1 MIEPTIHLS
10 TLVMLLLLLSPV
22 RTTSP
27 PLSVHSGAEHETI
40 MTVFVFSKKKGGGC
54 CIAQSFSCCSRHS
67 HQPKLVRAH
76 LSSQR
81 CAILQ
86 PPPFFV
92 CMCGSS
98 GTLPTKKF
106 ILSSLRLCLFLQ
118 GHQCSIWLLLKHQ
131 EVLPSPLPL
140 PTNLNHTSTASL
152 FLSVQIFPFFCL
164 FHSLSCFLLF
174 FGGLVFEL
182 NLPYLA
188 IQLLRVYVY
197 VNKFRCP
204 RDARFRRN

>member
-1 MIEPTIHLS
+1 
-10 TLVMLLLLLSPV
+10 MLLLLLSPV

-86 PPPFFV
+86 PP
-92 CMCGSS
+92 
-98 GTLPTKKF
+98 
-106 ILSSLRLCLFLQ
+106 LFLCVCVGPLALSQ
-118 GHQCSIWLLLKHQ
+118 QKNLFSLLYGY
-131 EVLPSPLPL
+131 VCFYR
-140 PTNLNHTSTASL
+140 AI
-152 FLSVQIFPFFCL
+152 SVQFGFF
-164 FHSLSCFLLF
+164 SNIRRCFLL
-174 FGGLVFEL
+174 L
-182 NLPYLA
+182 YLFLRISIIPA
-188 IQLLRVYVY
+188 QLLSSFQSKSFPFSASSTRLVVSSSFLGGWCL
-197 VNKFRCP
+197 N
-204 RDARFRRN
+204 